1 MAGNGA
7 HTAVTFSLFNSASL
21 CIGTVNDCMGLSL
34 RCVLRGAQRASKD
47 GVAVEGV
54 GG

>member
-1 MAGNGA
+1 MARNCA

-21 CIGTVNDCMGLSL
+21 CIGTVNDYMDLSL
-34 RCVLRGAQRASKD
+34 RCVLRGAQRACKD
-47 GVAVEGV
+47 GVAVEGF